1 MNNELRETIRR
12 AVPPMTDKQIRE
24 TVKDMP
30 NGGYAVEIC
39 VGCSM
44 YWTEPD
50 GDVEKAKVVKECRRC
65 RK

>member
-30 NGGYAVEIC
+30 NGGYAACI
-39 VGCSM
+39 GRSLM
-44 YWTEPD
+44 
-50 GDVEKAKVVKECRRC
+50 GML
-65 RK
+65 RKRKL